1 MVAFSLPLRPV
12 ERPVELPE
20 EYRKTLRNE
29 YQVRYLESI
38 GAAPSR
44 ANMALMRKHLPI
56 ENCKFTTA
64 WKSRGWTQ
72 DTLYISVDPPGSSSA
87 AAAASAARATA
98 SAAATESPTID
109 SVWQQLQAAE
119 GEEEEERDDV
129 GQRGA
134 PRGNMRFD
142 EARRSFLYPFKLR
155 PAQLEQERRAAAAAG
170 RAGAA
175 AAGSG
180 DAEEE
185 EEEERGGRQEE
196 AGRTADGFDWRSRD
210 MHKYPL
216 HAEEEIRA
224 EMHAQFKLHTKD
236 IVALQAE
243 FVQNF
248 PLEQLKERLS
258 TEQLRVVLS
267 ELNGRATARFIGL
280 LTLLLYWVHLPERT
294 ERQVAEGQLGAL
306 LCAVQTHFARVRER
320 LKGKRTLL
328 LTLLPLLLLSVRMA
342 CEALFRQAFPKWWT
356 TRDAAATLQRMDA
369 FIEQL
374 FDPNRY
380 HSHLAQLESSTEAI
394 RIAARDE
401 LGVKPRA
408 HGARFYATT
417 TLVSTA
423 LPRGHGV
430 WQHRH
435 IAGPTLP
442 PVAGQLAQLT
452 SGAAVQQQL
461 YQTAVHGRVDG
472 SSSEKVLS
480 RMIVRPEP
488 KQKHPGSLPRTLS
501 SGGGGVAAK

>member
-1 MVAFSLPLRPV
+1 
-12 ERPVELPE
+12 
-20 EYRKTLRNE
+20 
-29 YQVRYLESI
+29 
-38 GAAPSR
+38 
-44 ANMALMRKHLPI
+44 
-56 ENCKFTTA
+56 
-64 WKSRGWTQ
+64 
-72 DTLYISVDPPGSSSA
+72 
-87 AAAASAARATA
+87 
-98 SAAATESPTID
+98 
-109 SVWQQLQAAE
+109 
-119 GEEEEERDDV
+119 
-129 GQRGA
+129 
-134 PRGNMRFD
+134 
-142 EARRSFLYPFKLR
+142 
-155 PAQLEQERRAAAAAG
+155 
-170 RAGAA
+170 
-175 AAGSG
+175 
-180 DAEEE
+180 
-185 EEEERGGRQEE
+185 
-196 AGRTADGFDWRSRD
+196 
-210 MHKYPL
+210 MHKYAL
-216 HAEEEIRA
+216 HPEEEIRA
-224 EMHAQFKLHTKD
+224 EMQAQFRLHTKD

-258 TEQLRVVLS
+258 AEQLRVVLQ

-280 LTLLLYWVHLPERT
+280 LTLLLYWVHLAERT
-294 ERQVAEGQLGAL
+294 ERQVAEEQLGSL

-356 TRDAAATLQRMDA
+356 TRDAATTLQRMDA

-374 FDPNRY
+374 LDPNRY

-408 HGARFYATT
+408 HGARFYATS

-435 IAGPTLP
+435 ISAPTSTLPPVAGQLP

-461 YQTAVHGRVDG
+461 YQTAVHRRVDG

-480 RMIVRPEP
+480 RMIVRPPP
-488 KQKHPGSLPRTLS
+488 KNPGSLPRTLS
-501 SGGGGVAAK
+501 LGGVATK